1 VAAPAGRLADPARA
15 FDGVGVIRPRG
26 RLLAWAGGVA
36 AVLGLVNF
44 ARAVQN
50 ARTFSRGDFYYTLPG
65 EYASRL
71 NPALWNSADMQQAI
85 GYNDGAYFYG
95 PTQYLT
101 LFPIVYLD
109 SYESIARVLLV
120 SHAAVLLAAFAV
132 LWRSLAWRQAS
143 PAGAGVALFGAM
155 FLFRPA
161 MQAYVQREFE
171 IVALLLLAVGV
182 ALLVRARDSWAAGV
196 FAYLAWFKYWPL
208 VFAGYFVTALRWR
221 ACAVYA
227 TVSAGVLAVTHL
239 VFGLQHFAIGNTAF
253 IIANMFR
260 PLGSGEELLSPLP
273 DAPYKDAFCR
283 QWVPGRGTQVSIRWA
298 FCGLDDRWPAFPA
311 RELFYAL
318 VLLLALVIVASGWSM
333 ARQRF
338 RPLEMKWAAIWQVSL
353 LTIVGAT
360 LLHGHYYYLTLLLL
374 PLLALLYRYLAAP
387 TIPRAR
393 LALWAV
399 AYVTLSAFML
409 PLPVLSSL
417 VQRDAWAMY
426 MDLNLYVF
434 GELLLIALVVFEAA
448 DLHWRGTYAHFR

>member
-1 VAAPAGRLADPARA
+1 
-15 FDGVGVIRPRG
+15 
-26 RLLAWAGGVA
+26 
-36 AVLGLVNF
+36 
-44 ARAVQN
+44 
-50 ARTFSRGDFYYTLPG
+50 
-65 EYASRL
+65 
-71 NPALWNSADMQQAI
+71 
-85 GYNDGAYFYG
+85 
-95 PTQYLT
+95 
-101 LFPIVYLD
+101 
-109 SYESIARVLLV
+109 
-120 SHAAVLLAAFAV
+120 
-132 LWRSLAWRQAS
+132 
-143 PAGAGVALFGAM
+143 
-155 FLFRPA
+155 
-161 MQAYVQREFE
+161 
-171 IVALLLLAVGV
+171 
-182 ALLVRARDSWAAGV
+182 
-196 FAYLAWFKYWPL
+196 
-208 VFAGYFVTALRWR
+208 
-221 ACAVYA
+221 
-227 TVSAGVLAVTHL
+227 
-239 VFGLQHFAIGNTAF
+239 
-253 IIANMFR
+253 
-260 PLGSGEELLSPLP
+260 
-273 DAPYKDAFCR
+273 
-283 QWVPGRGTQVSIRWA
+283 VPGRGTQVSIRWA